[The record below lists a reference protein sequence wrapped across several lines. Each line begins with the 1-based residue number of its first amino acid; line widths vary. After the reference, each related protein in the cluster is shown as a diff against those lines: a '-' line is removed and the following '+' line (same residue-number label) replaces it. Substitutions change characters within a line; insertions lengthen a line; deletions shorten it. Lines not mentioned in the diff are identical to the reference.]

1 MMTTRIQVKRTTRT
15 IIINQRHLKVIVVEV
30 AVKAVKEAEAREE
43 GEVAVVAVAEV
54 ETLKSHISSTT
65 RKS

>member
-1 MMTTRIQVKRTTRT
+1 MKRTTRT

-54 ETLKSHISSTT
+54 ETLKSRISSTT

>member
-1 MMTTRIQVKRTTRT
+1 MMTTRIQVKRATRT

-54 ETLKSHISSTT
+54 ETLKSRISSTT

>member
-1 MMTTRIQVKRTTRT
+1 MKRATRT

-54 ETLKSHISSTT
+54 ETLKSRISSTT